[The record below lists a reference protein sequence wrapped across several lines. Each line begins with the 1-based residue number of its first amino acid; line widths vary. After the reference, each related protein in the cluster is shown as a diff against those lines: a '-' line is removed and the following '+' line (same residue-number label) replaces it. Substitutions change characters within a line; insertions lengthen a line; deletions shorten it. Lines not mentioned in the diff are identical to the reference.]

1 MASETKREKTKICCL
16 DLDKACLD
24 LLKDRFD
31 VYDGSLGKPI
41 DVSEKN
47 YRGLNLLPNHR
58 LPENI
63 HEYEV
68 FVEDM
73 IKSNKIPYDMA
84 ENTREEILGS
94 KAYYFISY
102 GPQTVFD
109 PCPFG
114 SSILNNNIHKYRNK
128 PAIRIAFQAP
138 YKSAEYLL
146 RAIND
151 CYSDQNLVHHNYE
164 HLGEFYS
171 SSISMVGSEVKLC
184 DNNLSKALFE
194 SFLDDISYCQVYQH
208 PTIWDENRK
217 RINDKQFLPLLMN
230 KSGGIV
236 SYLWYS
242 EKDII
247 LVLPQTKKKREL
259 LQKVMQEFLF
269 KYFSEYFPEVE
280 GALWLNQP
288 TYYLPNQEEMLK
300 EQEELTAKYNENLSA
315 LNKRIEMNKNEYSFL
330 HKLLTAS
337 GDELVEACLKYFKWL
352 GFENVIDK
360 DKELDK
366 EFNEEDV
373 QIETEDKGLLLVEI
387 KGINGTSTDAQCSQ
401 ILKNVYRRREEQLRF
416 DVFGL
421 YIVNNER
428 GVEPFSRTIPPF
440 NDQQIKDAVNEKRGL
455 CYTWQL
461 FNLYFEIEDGNI
473 TKQEAQNMLFNKG
486 LIDFSPKVSEVAVP
500 HKYYRQ
506 HTIACLKISDM
517 KISVGDFFFYKED
530 DRWRKVK
537 ILTIKDGNEEF
548 QTVSKGSF
556 GFELEKRCPNNKML
570 YIKQ

>member
-47 YRGLNLLPNHR
+47 YRGLKLLLNHR

-102 GPQTVFD
+102 DPQTVFD
-109 PCPFG
+109 PCPYG
-114 SSILNNNIHKYRNK
+114 SSILNNNIHKCRNK

-138 YKSAEYLL
+138 YKSAKYLL
-146 RAIND
+146 RNIND
-151 CYSDQNLVHHNYE
+151 CYSDQNLVRHNYE
-164 HLGEFYS
+164 HLGEFCS

-184 DNNLSKALFE
+184 DNNLSKVLFE

-208 PTIWDENRK
+208 PTIWDENGK

-236 SYLWYS
+236 SYLWCS

-280 GALWLNQP
+280 RALWLNQP

-315 LNKRIEMNKNEYSFL
+315 LNKRIEMNKNKYSFL
-330 HKLLTAS
+330 HKLLTAT

-428 GVEPFSRTIPPF
+428 GVEPLSRTIPPF

-461 FNLYFEIEDGNI
+461 FNLYFEIEDGII

-506 HTIACLKISDM
+506 HTIACLKISDI
-517 KISVGDFFFYKED
+517 KINVGDFFFYKED

-556 GFELEKRCPNNKML
+556 GFELEKRCPNNNML